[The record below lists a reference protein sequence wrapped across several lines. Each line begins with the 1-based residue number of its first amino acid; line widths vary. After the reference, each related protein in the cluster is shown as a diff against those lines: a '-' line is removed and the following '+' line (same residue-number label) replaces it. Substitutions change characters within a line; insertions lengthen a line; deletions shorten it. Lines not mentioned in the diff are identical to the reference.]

1 MLHQDTVRNMR
12 TAITTKI
19 KRCPNPVTQLS
30 RSLYLNSS
38 TVTMPLD
45 LATPPSESTCFI
57 IIPDN
62 SPVTP
67 SSQLGCS
74 PLSGSIPTRHF
85 PPSITTL
92 CSLPVE
98 LEEGK
103 TGFYKWVLWRLLHLG
118 QSRIPE
124 TQRRVGNTF
133 SGLQCK
139 ESTCWVQD
147 LSVSPLS
154 HLASLRN
161 SLSGSASPPLGR
173 DGTFYF
179 TEASGWFNQINTWRR
194 QWGSIQVLSKRE
206 LHLSL
211 SDFFLQ
217 VTQQ

>member
-1 MLHQDTVRNMR
+1 MLHQDTVRNMS

-19 KRCPNPVTQLS
+19 KRCPNPVTWLS

-38 TVTMPLD
+38 TVTTPLD
-45 LATPPSESTCFI
+45 LTTPPSESTCFI

-118 QSRIPE
+118 QSLIPE
-124 TQRRVGNTF
+124 TQRRAGNTF

-161 SLSGSASPPLGR
+161 PLRLGFPTSR
-173 DGTFYF
+173 Q
-179 TEASGWFNQINTWRR
+179 GWDLLPHRGVRMVQINTWRR
-194 QWGSIQVLSKRE
+194 QRGSVQVLSKRE